1 MIKRFLEDK
10 NISNGKRI
18 SEDLENEIARVKNV
32 ISREEGV
39 PKKGESIFK
48 VRCSSCHKMFANGGQ
63 IGPDLTS
70 YQKNDQDTLLIS
82 VIAPGAEIR
91 EGYENII
98 LKTLDGIIY
107 SGFLLEDTKNNL
119 IIRQLNGITKILSK
133 TNIVSTTMTGVSLMP
148 MGLIDGLSDDEI
160 RNLFAYLRSTT
171 PPF

>member
-1 MIKRFLEDK
+1 M
-10 NISNGKRI
+10 
-18 SEDLENEIARVKNV
+18 
-32 ISREEGV
+32 
-39 PKKGESIFK
+39 
-48 VRCSSCHKMFANGGQ
+48 GQ
-63 IGPDLTS
+63 PDLTS

-119 IIRQLNGITKILSK
+119 IIRQMNGITKILSK
-133 TNIVSTTMTGVSLMP
+133 TNIVSTMMTGVSLMP